1 MEKKKIKSLIG
12 TILSVAIIVGALVF
26 GLANYN
32 KVDYTVDF
40 TVYLEGPC
48 NFEIVA
54 NPNTRILKITAGDEK
69 SKSLI
74 EGVEFE
80 GASVSHALNVLTNE
94 MIKEKMLKDGT
105 NLLLAF
111 EYSAESSLP
120 QNYYEQFEVDL
131 NQVLKINDTK
141 CNLFALGQRYDE
153 EITALAKE
161 NNISVGKACF
171 VKEIEVRNRA
181 YVREVGINTIANLTL
196 DELCKMY

>member
-1 MEKKKIKSLIG
+1 MQKKKIRSLIG

-94 MIKEKMLKDGT
+94 MIKSKMLNKDT
-105 NLLLAF
+105 NLLLVF
-111 EYSAESSLP
+111 EYSADSTLP
-120 QNYYEQFEVDL
+120 QNYYKQFEVDL
-131 NQVLKINDTK
+131 NQVLKINDLK
-141 CNLFALGQRYDE
+141 CNLFAMGQRYDD
-153 EITALAKE
+153 EIATLAKE

-171 VKEIEVRNRA
+171 VKEIETRNRA
-181 YVREVGINTIANLTL
+181 YVREVGINTIAKLSL

>member
-1 MEKKKIKSLIG
+1 MQKKKFKGLIG
-12 TILSVAIIVGALVF
+12 TLLSVAVILGALIF
-26 GLANYN
+26 GLANYD

-69 SKSLI
+69 SKALI
-74 EGVEFE
+74 EGVAFE

-94 MIKEKMLKDGT
+94 MIKEKMLKEGT

-111 EYSAESSLP
+111 EYSADSTLP
-120 QNYYEQFEVDL
+120 QNYFEQFEVDL

-141 CNLFALGQRYDE
+141 CNLVALGQRYDE
-153 EITALAKE
+153 EITTLAKE

-171 VKEIEVRNRA
+171 VKEIEIRNRA
-181 YVREVGINTIANLTL
+181 HVREVGINTVAKLPL
-196 DELCKMY
+196 DELFKMY

>member
-1 MEKKKIKSLIG
+1 MEKKKIKGLIG
-12 TILSVAIIVGALVF
+12 TVLSVAIIVGALIF
-26 GLANYN
+26 GLVNYN

-48 NFEIVA
+48 SFEIVA

-69 SKSLI
+69 SKALI

-94 MIKEKMLKDGT
+94 MIKEKMLKEGT

-120 QNYYEQFEVDL
+120 QNYYEQFEVDI
-131 NQVLKINDTK
+131 NQVLKINGVK

-181 YVREVGINTIANLTL
+181 YVREVGINTIAKLTL